1 MKNSMISDK
10 AAVYAISKEDALTRL
25 SAEYD
30 ALFMQKRFGDA
41 HGVALAMRIIRSL
54 DLHILTQKEWRE
66 SRR

>member
-30 ALFMQKRFGDA
+30 ALFTQKRFGDA
-41 HGVALAMRIIRSL
+41 HDVALAMRIIRSL

>member
-1 MKNSMISDK
+1 MKNSMISGK

-25 SAEYD
+25 LAEYD
-30 ALFMQKRFGDA
+30 ALFEQKRFGDA

>member
-1 MKNSMISDK
+1 MKNSMISDR

-30 ALFMQKRFGDA
+30 ALFTQKRFGDA